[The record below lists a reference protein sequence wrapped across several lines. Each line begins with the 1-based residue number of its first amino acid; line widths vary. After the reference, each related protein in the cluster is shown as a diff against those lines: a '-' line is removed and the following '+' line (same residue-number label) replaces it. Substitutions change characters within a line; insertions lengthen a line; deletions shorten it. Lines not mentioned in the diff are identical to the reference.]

1 MISALQH
8 AAYCPRQCGLIHLES
23 VWDENTFT
31 LRGTAAHVR
40 TDEPTSRTIDGVRVE
55 RGLPIWS
62 DRLGLV
68 GKADTVEFWE
78 DPTPRP
84 PPRETNHSR
93 RGGESDDPSPPGPL
107 STDTAPGR
115 RGVRIVPVEYK
126 SGSEKRGVP
135 EKIQLCAQALCLE
148 EMFDCTIEE
157 GAIFWVASKKRVAVP
172 ISEALRAETLQIIEF
187 TREIISGAQLPPP
200 ADDKRCPRCSLIDA
214 CMPSVVRRAAL
225 VQERS
230 LFQPRPEVDLP

>member
-1 MISALQH
+1 MSEHPSEVVLISALQH

-23 VWDENTFT
+23 VWDENVFT

-40 TDEPTSRTIDGVRVE
+40 TDEPTTRMVGGVRVE

-68 GKADTVEFWE
+68 GKADTVEFWGDDSNPSPLDPLYPEGRGGVSE
-78 DPTPRP
+78 DPTPF
-84 PPRETNHSR
+84 
-93 RGGESDDPSPPGPL
+93 
-107 STDTAPGR
+107 
-115 RGVRIVPVEYK
+115 RIVPVEYK

-148 EMFDCTIEE
+148 EMFGCAIEE
-157 GAIFWVASKKRVAVP
+157 GAIFWVASKKRVAVA
-172 ISEALRAETLQIIEF
+172 IDEALRRETLLVIER
-187 TREIISGAQLPPP
+187 TREILSGTRLPPP

-225 VQERS
+225 IQGRS